1 MAIKLAISIENENII
16 VLAIG
21 YCDST
26 HNMVNCKFPYITLS
40 TDDYSHKQIIL
51 G

>member
-1 MAIKLAISIENENII
+1 MTIKLAISIENENVI

-26 HNMVNCKFPYITLS
+26 HNMVKSKFPHITLS
-40 TDDYSHKQIIL
+40 ADDYSHKQIIL